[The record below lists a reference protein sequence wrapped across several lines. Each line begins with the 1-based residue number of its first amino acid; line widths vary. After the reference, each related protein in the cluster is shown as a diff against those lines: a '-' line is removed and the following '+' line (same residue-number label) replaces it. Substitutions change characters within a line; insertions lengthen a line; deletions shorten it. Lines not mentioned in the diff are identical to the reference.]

1 MSLKD
6 KVVLITGASAG
17 IGRATAQVFAREGAS
32 LVLGARRKDRLEAL
46 ASDLHHHYGVQ
57 VLPLTLDVTRAESCS
72 AFINESIKAFGKIDV
87 LINNAGLARGVDKI
101 SDVKEEDMREVF
113 ETNVYGLLR
122 LSQLALREMLPRNSG
137 HIINLGSVAGHMPY
151 EGGSVYCASKFS
163 VRAISEVLRLE
174 LLGTNIRV
182 SLISPGLVET
192 EFSLVRYRGD
202 SDKAGQVYRGMTPL
216 TGEDIA
222 ECVLFVAS
230 RPAHVDIDE
239 IVVRPVAQAGLK
251 VHRAP

>member
-1 MSLKD
+1 M
-6 KVVLITGASAG
+6 KVAAS
-17 IGRATAQVFAREGAS
+17 IVPQ
-32 LVLGARRKDRLEAL
+32 
-46 ASDLHHHYGVQ
+46 
-57 VLPLTLDVTRAESCS
+57 
-72 AFINESIKAFGKIDV
+72 N
-87 LINNAGLARGVDKI
+87 
-101 SDVKEEDMREVF
+101 
-113 ETNVYGLLR
+113 
-122 LSQLALREMLPRNSG
+122 
-137 HIINLGSVAGHMPY
+137 
-151 EGGSVYCASKFS
+151 FS